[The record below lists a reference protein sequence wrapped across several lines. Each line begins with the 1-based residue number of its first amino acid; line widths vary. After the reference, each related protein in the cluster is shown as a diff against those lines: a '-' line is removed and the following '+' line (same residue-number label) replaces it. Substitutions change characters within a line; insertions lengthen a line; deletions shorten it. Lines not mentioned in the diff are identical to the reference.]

1 MLAYLLKQFCVE
13 GLWGRTN
20 ISLSFKDDVNILIGP
35 NASGKTTILNILRYT
50 LCAELLPL
58 SEIPFHR
65 VLIRLRSFDGP
76 EEQHVEVLRTEDAF
90 EFVVPKGRVKVEL
103 GPLLQGLPRYLH
115 RRALRDVQ
123 KELGET
129 LRGLVPAVWLPVSRR
144 LPIPEE
150 DEDYPRRRERPSE
163 MESVDLR
170 LREVID
176 ELSKYRLGLEAKLS
190 ERYKEFERAVMGI
203 ILYSKQ
209 HDKISSLSAPSL
221 TSAEK
226 GQLVKAFQAAGLM
239 DPHMDKRID
248 EHFAAAEAARQRLDE
263 YERWQKGA
271 PRAGRESDSSR
282 VQLNLEDVLIVPL
295 IRRTNDMVKAA
306 RELEEDRVAIF
317 NPLRR
322 YEETLNSFLDTKSVT
337 VDEKGRLTFETRSSP
352 KQRLDAHV
360 LSSGEKQM
368 VILLTQALLWEDKP
382 VVYVV
387 DEPELSLHVTWQAKL
402 LKSLQDLGG
411 QIQII
416 VATHSP
422 DITGPFHDKVIDL
435 GARQ

>member
-35 NASGKTTILNILRYT
+35 NASGKTTILNILRYA
-50 LCAELLPL
+50 LSAELLPL
-58 SEIPFHR
+58 SQIPFQK
-65 VLIRLRSFDGP
+65 VSIRLRSFDGP
-76 EEQHVEVLRTEDAF
+76 EQECVEVLRAENGF

-103 GPLLQGLPRYLH
+103 TRLLERFPRYLH
-115 RRALRDVQ
+115 HRAVRDIQ
-123 KELGET
+123 KELGDT

-150 DEDYPRRRERPSE
+150 DDDYPRRRERPSE

-176 ELSKYRLGLEAKLS
+176 ELSRYRLGLEAKLS
-190 ERYKEFERAVMGI
+190 ERYKGFERAVMGI

-226 GQLVKAFQAAGLM
+226 DQLVKAFQAAGLM

-248 EHFAAAEAARQRLDE
+248 EHFAAAEAARERLDE

-271 PRAGRESDSSR
+271 RHADRESDSSR
-282 VQLNLEDVLIVPL
+282 VRLNLEDLLIVPL
-295 IRRTNDMVKAA
+295 IGRTNDMVKAA
-306 RELEEDRVAIF
+306 RELERDREAIF
-317 NPLRR
+317 DPLRR
-322 YEETLNSFLDTKSVT
+322 YEATLSSFLKTKTARVE
-337 VDEKGRLTFETRSSP
+337 EKGLLRFDTVSSP
-352 KQRLDAHV
+352 KQRIDAHM
-360 LSSGEKQM
+360 LSSGEKQI
-368 VILLTQALLWEDKP
+368 VILLTQALLWEDRP

-422 DITGPFHDKVIDL
+422 DIIGPFQDKVIDL